1 MKIDTILFDL
11 DGTLINTNELIIASF
26 LHTLEQY
33 YPGQFTREKVL
44 DFIGP
49 PLYESFQNLDPEKV
63 DEMITVYRTHNHAFH
78 DELIEE
84 YEGVYET
91 IEALYEAGLKL
102 AVVTTKIRKTAE
114 IGLKLFGLDK
124 FFPVVITIDDV
135 KNVKP
140 DPEPLLLALEK
151 LGSKPETAL
160 MVGDNSHDILGGK
173 NTGTKTAGVAWAI
186 KGEAFIR
193 SFEPDFV
200 LQNMS
205 DLLEIVGVEKR

>member
-33 YPGQFTREKVL
+33 YPGQFTREKVI

-49 PLYESFQNLDPEKV
+49 PLYESFRNLDPDKV
-63 DEMITVYRTHNHAFH
+63 DEMIDVYRTHNHAFH

-91 IEALYEAGLKL
+91 VAALHEAGFKL
-102 AVVTTKIRKTAE
+102 AVVTTKMRKTAE
-114 IGLKLFGLDK
+114 IGLRLFGLDK
-124 FFPVVITIDDV
+124 FFSVVVTIDEV
-135 KNVKP
+135 ERVKP
-140 DPEPLLLALEK
+140 DPEPLLLALEQ

-160 MVGDNSHDILGGK
+160 MVGDSNHDILGGK
-173 NTGTKTAGVAWAI
+173 NTGTKTAGVAWSI

-193 SFEPDFV
+193 SFEPDYV
-200 LQNMS
+200 LENMR
-205 DLLEIVGVEKR
+205 DLLDIVEVERR

>member
-11 DGTLINTNELIIASF
+11 DGTLINTNELIITSF

-33 YPGQFTREKVL
+33 FPQQFTRDKVI

-49 PLYESFQNLDPEKV
+49 PLYESFHNLNPEKV
-63 DEMITVYRTHNHAFH
+63 DEMIAVYRTHNHAFH

-91 IEALYEAGLKL
+91 IEALHEAGFKM
-102 AVVTTKIRKTAE
+102 AIVTTKIRETAE

-140 DPEPLLLALEK
+140 DPEPLLLALQK
-151 LGSKPETAL
+151 LDSQPETAL
-160 MVGDNSHDILGGK
+160 MVGDSNHDILGGK
-173 NTGTKTAGVAWAI
+173 NTGTKTAGVAWSI

-200 LQNMS
+200 LDNMRN
-205 DLLEIVGVEKR
+205 LLKIVGVEQR